1 MATSNVIKIDS
12 DYFICSCKSVDEL
25 AALKETEGI
34 KSILY
39 LTPDTEQDMGCTP
52 NGFEGV
58 KSVFTDCNS
67 HVALA
72 PSDFAFSLPKT
83 IPDEEENNNRFLAA
97 MRIYADFSRALDNLP
112 RPCLIMCKTNARA
125 GLVHNVYA
133 AVQSGTSFQ
142 QLMSSNIMSW
152 HGVDGFVHW
161 AKTVVDSFNAHADR
175 KLIFHQLF
183 ESESSTYT
191 YLLADKKTREA
202 VLIDPVLETVD
213 RDFKLVTDLNLKLK
227 YVVNTHVHADHIT
240 GSGLLKQ
247 KCEAFNEE
255 HNTKRRAALSEGE
268 ITTEEEVRWKA
279 DKREPCQSAIAAVA
293 NAMSDVKLNMGSSV
307 SFGEFRLIAMNT
319 PGHTA
324 GCMSYL
330 LNDCSRVFTGDTLL
344 IRGCGRT
351 DFQEG
356 SSNTLYD
363 SVNSQLFTL
372 PNSTVVWPAHNY
384 AGLTASTIGD
394 ERSLNNRPL

>member
-1 MATSNVIKIDS
+1 
-12 DYFICSCKSVDEL
+12 
-25 AALKETEGI
+25 
-34 KSILY
+34 
-39 LTPDTEQDMGCTP
+39 
-52 NGFEGV
+52 
-58 KSVFTDCNS
+58 
-67 HVALA
+67 
-72 PSDFAFSLPKT
+72 
-83 IPDEEENNNRFLAA
+83 
-97 MRIYADFSRALDNLP
+97 
-112 RPCLIMCKTNARA
+112 
-125 GLVHNVYA
+125 
-133 AVQSGTSFQ
+133 
-142 QLMSSNIMSW
+142 MSW

-293 NAMSDVKLNMGSSV
+293 NAMSDFKLNIGSSF

-394 ERSLNNRPL
+394 ERSLNNRLAVEAPKGPISKTEFYQIMEDLKLPFPRKLDISLPANLNCGV